1 MSDKKPRISAQVE
14 QTTKTKVEILAQ
26 RQNLSESELIRMI
39 VSDYLDEHE
48 IPDEVIR
55 YFEENSN
62 TAEVKTC

>member
-1 MSDKKPRISAQVE
+1 MSGKKPRISAQVE

-26 RQNLSESELIRMI
+26 RQNLSESELIRTI

-55 YFEENSN
+55 YFEENSK
-62 TAEVKTC
+62 TAEVKQC